1 MHVLQEWTMTSWF
14 MVHSRRTRMVHDV
27 MDVVLSEV
35 VKGRRGGGV
44 GGPSKSGFHRC
55 TYMAVQF

>member
-14 MVHSRRTRMVHDV
+14 MVDSPRTRMVHDV

-35 VKGRRGGGV
+35 VKGGRGGV
-44 GGPSKSGFHRC
+44 GGWPI
-55 TYMAVQF
+55 

>member
-1 MHVLQEWTMTSWF
+1 MTSWF

-35 VKGRRGGGV
+35 VKGGVGVGG

-55 TYMAVQF
+55 PWLS